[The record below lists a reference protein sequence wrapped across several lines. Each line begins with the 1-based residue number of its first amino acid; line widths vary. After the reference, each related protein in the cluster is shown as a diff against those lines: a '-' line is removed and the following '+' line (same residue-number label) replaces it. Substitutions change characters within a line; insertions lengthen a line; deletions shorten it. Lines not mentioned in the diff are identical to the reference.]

1 MGDPHKG
8 FGARIGSHE
17 SNRFECQSA
26 LGDFRIVVG
35 KSIEDT
41 QRVNE
46 IRIVVVKV
54 GQGNGQFVE
63 GVVGAEVAVIDGPP
77 VAALIGAVGEE
88 GNPVFQLLLADALAE
103 RFGEIHLHRVVVVH
117 PVTIAAWPCDVDAF
131 IGPACFQSAGDFRDI
146 GGGRVERE
154 VARRGGFQKPDLHRC
169 LPRGWHIVVTESP
182 FLLVWAGDREARC
195 HLGGFGPCIGEG
207 GIVSAVAVHVDELLR
222 AVADAIAICISEW
235 LEARSIAVEL
245 FGDRVV
251 VSRFGIVDVIPNFLD
266 RGIGANHDLI
276 ARSAHRISIVLR
288 KSDRALRCL
297 GIIIEGLGEGLVNR
311 RRGVDIAV
319 EERPCADHMKA
330 FGQAGLHREWPFVV
344 SFAQRLHARIVVVR
358 EVLDGGR
365 VEVRHSEG
373 GEHFLFVCHLGRP

>member
-1 MGDPHKG
+1 MSDPHEG

-17 SNRFECQSA
+17 SHRFECEST

-35 KSIEDT
+35 ESIEHA

-63 GVVGAEVAVIDGPP
+63 GVVGTEVAVIDRPP
-77 VAALIGAVGEE
+77 IAALIGAVGEE
-88 GNPVFQLLLADALAE
+88 GHPVFQLLLADALAE

-117 PVTIAAWPCDVDAF
+117 PVTIVAWPCDVDAF

-182 FLLVWAGDREARC
+182 FLLVWTGDREARC
-195 HLGGFGPCIGEG
+195 HLGGFGPCIGEA
-207 GIVSAVAVHVDELLR
+207 GIISAIAVHIDELLR
-222 AVADAIAICISEW
+222 TVADAIAICISEW

-251 VSRFGIVDVIPNFLD
+251 VARFRVVDVVPNFLHG
-266 RGIGANHDLI
+266 GIGAHHDLI
-276 ARSAHRISIVLR
+276 ARAAHGIAIVLWE
-288 KSDRALRCL
+288 SDRALRCL
-297 GIIIEGLGEGLVNR
+297 GIVIKGLGEGLVNR
-311 RRGVDIAV
+311 CRGVDIAV
-319 EERPCADHMKA
+319 EEGLCADHMES

-344 SFAQRLHARIVVVR
+344 SFAKRRHARIVVVR
-358 EVLDGGR
+358 EVLDGGG
-365 VEVRHSEG
+365 VEICHSES
-373 GEHFLFVCHLGRP
+373 GEHFLFVSHLGRS